1 MKRTIKSKTLTNN
14 VIIFLFGLL
23 VGIIASM
30 LIIMLFNID
39 INILHHKY
47 FNNLNKKSHLNN
59 QVKHNKI
66 NNNTALKNNATNNY
80 EFYNLLPKMHPSPNE
95 NSANQQENHNKITN
109 NKINK
114 YYYYIQTG
122 IFNKIV
128 EADELKAK
136 LTLQGFEA
144 IIEAYPTKL
153 GDRYKVLIGPYASE
167 ETAKIN
173 KKHLE
178 MNGFKNVFI
187 RLNKN

>member
-1 MKRTIKSKTLTNN
+1 
-14 VIIFLFGLL
+14 
-23 VGIIASM
+23 
-30 LIIMLFNID
+30 
-39 INILHHKY
+39 
-47 FNNLNKKSHLNN
+47 
-59 QVKHNKI
+59 
-66 NNNTALKNNATNNY
+66 
-80 EFYNLLPKMHPSPNE
+80 MHPDPNQS
-95 NSANQQENHNKITN
+95 SADQQENNSKINN

-122 IFNKIV
+122 IFNKIA

-167 ETAKIN
+167 ETATLN

-187 RLNKN
+187 RINKN